1 MASHTRLTAEHCD
14 LFNLPCYQFSQLR
27 QYAPDSIDAIKAAYK
42 SAWQDWR
49 AVIRASAA
57 LLGADLTEPHIE
69 RWCNGW
75 QVRAHF
81 FAYFKSA
88 HLQNSAAIL
97 AILLNRRR
105 LTVHLDWHSYREN
118 RSTYTLTHY
127 NHWTDALAPRHRDL
141 HIWHGAS
148 DEYADTR
155 PYSAQAE
162 LPAHNKHGFLCIG
175 RHLERE
181 QLARHDTPTFI
192 AATITELLPLYH
204 AAHPILHA
212 NK

>member
-27 QYAPDSIDAIKAAYK
+27 
-42 SAWQDWR
+42 
-49 AVIRASAA
+49 
-57 LLGADLTEPHIE
+57 
-69 RWCNGW
+69 
-75 QVRAHF
+75 
-81 FAYFKSA
+81 
-88 HLQNSAAIL
+88 
-97 AILLNRRR
+97 
-105 LTVHLDWHSYREN
+105 
-118 RSTYTLTHY
+118 
-127 NHWTDALAPRHRDL
+127 
-141 HIWHGAS
+141 
-148 DEYADTR
+148 

-162 LPAHNKHGFLCIG
+162 LPAHNKHEFLCIG

-181 QLARHDTPTFI
+181 QLARHDTPAFI